1 MNKMS
6 ECQRSVLALLH
17 VEAEPP
23 GALEPTLRDEGILLV
38 KRLAD
43 EVYAS
48 GQLTLDAGSDGRG
61 VHGVIVMGGPMGVYE
76 ADLHPALHAEIALI
90 KEALRRNLPVLGIC
104 LGSQLLAAAAG
115 ARVFKGH
122 GPEVGWLPVELVAED
137 PWLVDWP
144 RRFEPLH
151 WHGDTFDLPVGAA
164 LLASSS
170 AYPHQAFRIGSGLG
184 LQFHVEATA
193 EMTLEW
199 MRNPDLEG
207 PWRSTPEQIAITPAA
222 AECMKP
228 LVAALAHRFAEAVRA
243 SS

>member
-1 MNKMS
+1 MS
-6 ECQRSVLALLH
+6 ESQQSVLALMH
-17 VEAEPP
+17 VETEPP
-23 GALEPTLRDEGILLV
+23 GALEAALRDEGIALD
-38 KRLAD
+38 KYLAGD
-43 EVYAS
+43 AYRF
-48 GQLTLDAGSDGRG
+48 GQLTLETVSVGRG

-76 ADLHPALHAEIALI
+76 ADLHPFLRAEIALI
-90 KEALRRNLPVLGIC
+90 KEALRRDIPVLGIC

-151 WHGDTFDLPVGAA
+151 WHGDTFDLSEGAT

-170 AYPHQAFRIGSGLG
+170 AYPHQAFRIGSGIG
-184 LQFHVEATA
+184 LQFHVEATS

-199 MRNPDLEG
+199 MKQPELDG
-207 PWRSTPEQIAITPAA
+207 PWRPSPEQIAKTPTA
-222 AECMKP
+222 AERMKP
-228 LVAALAHRFAEAVRA
+228 LVTALARRFAQAVRA